1 LRGDAEGVAEGGVGE
16 EGGGGE
22 EEVGE
27 GEGEEVAGEVV
38 AVVEHG
44 KGERDNAGVEEGAEE
59 VTGTW
64 EREGV
69 GGFVRGEELEV
80 AGFGGVGVE
89 GVVEGVTVGEGEQV
103 DAEDGEGGGDEDGV
117 EEPFVG
123 CREGEGGEVGEHVKG
138 ELEGHGVVVKVV
150 NWEAGEEE
158 D

>member
-1 LRGDAEGVAEGGVGE
+1 MRGDAEGVAEGRVGE

-59 VTGTW
+59 VAGAW

-103 DAEDGEGGGDEDGV
+103 DAEDGEGG
-117 EEPFVG
+117 
-123 CREGEGGEVGEHVKG
+123 
-138 ELEGHGVVVKVV
+138 
-150 NWEAGEEE
+150 
-158 D
+158 